1 MTMSYDDKSWVKMN
15 YPRIKDDEVFL
26 DCMKEYHADA
36 LTLSLNIA
44 FYGLLYLGLM
54 AWVYFNQSGAW
65 YLIMCAVPGL
75 GLFVTGI
82 IIFVSRV
89 HYLVNPRLEVSKYL
103 DEITDYDACKIRW
116 HAEKPIPADESIEAV
131 LACTDFY
138 IDG

>member
-1 MTMSYDDKSWVKMN
+1 MTMHCDDISWVKMN

-54 AWVYFNQSGAW
+54 AWVYYNQSGAW

-89 HYLVNPRLEVSKYL
+89 RYLVNPRLEVSKYL

-116 HAEKPIPADESIEAV
+116 HAEKLITVDESIEDV

>member
-1 MTMSYDDKSWVKMN
+1 MNMRCDDISWVKTN

-26 DCMKEYHADA
+26 DCMKECHADA

-75 GLFVTGI
+75 GLFLTGI
-82 IIFVSRV
+82 ILFACRV
-89 HYLVNPRLEVSKYL
+89 RYWVNPRLEVSRYL
-103 DEITDYDACKIRW
+103 DEITDYDACKIRR
-116 HAEKPIPADESIEAV
+116 HTEKRIPVDESIEDV